1 MQPRRPSKCPR
12 LETDSDQTTL
22 ALSAGPCHS
31 RDGVSS
37 VKSRELL
44 AEFFAQ
50 PAYSVACFNNLNAVE
65 RLALS
70 PIPGI
75 AVVYMYA
82 ALTPLG
88 IVQYLKAIS
97 RSSMLLTLVR
107 RLFGNTFF
115 SAQTRRPRTRLL
127 TRLLPDILFDVVHLS
142 KCESDMNENSAPNTG
157 SAINIRTRSSVLLP
171 RQLSEVFTRC
181 TSLIPA
187 SILQGDA
194 FVIVS
199 QVGEGDFGRVFEI
212 FDRQQN
218 SFYALKKLKRKV
230 IKPRHYDACLREV
243 RIMQELA
250 LSPYVVRYVDS
261 WIDDYLHIQ
270 MELCEGSFCKVTGK
284 QFHSEDFMLRVLA
297 HVSSALCAMH
307 RLGAVHLDIKP
318 DNIYL
323 VSDHPSGLPVFKL
336 GDFGTARYAHDT
348 KDMEEGANAYM
359 APELLKLESLDYSSL
374 HKADVFSLG
383 VMVYEAVRG
392 ERMTRECIATLR
404 LTGTV
409 PRFPGNISDELFSL
423 LSRMMLHDPALR
435 PSANDITV
443 LPQIRGM
450 FADSPQLLPSLNVGH

>member
-1 MQPRRPSKCPR
+1 MQPRRLIKCPR
-12 LETDSDQTTL
+12 LESDPDQTAL
-22 ALSAGPCHS
+22 ALSAAPCHS

-50 PAYSVACFNNLNAVE
+50 PAYSVACFNNFNAVQ
-65 RLALS
+65 RLTLS
-70 PIPGI
+70 AIPVI
-75 AVVYMYA
+75 SAVFMYA
-82 ALTPLG
+82 AVTPLG
-88 IVQYLKAIS
+88 NVQYLKAII

-115 SAQTRRPRTRLL
+115 SSQTRRPCTRLL
-127 TRLLPDILFDVVHLS
+127 TRLLPHVLFDVLHVS
-142 KCESDMNENSAPNTG
+142 KCALDVNENSAPNAG
-157 SAINIRTRSSVLLP
+157 NASCIRTRSSVLLP
-171 RQLSEVFTRC
+171 RQLSDVFARC

-199 QVGEGDFGRVFEI
+199 QVGEGDFGRVFEV

-243 RIMQELA
+243 RIMQDLA
-250 LSPYVVRYVDS
+250 LSPHVVRYVDS

-270 MELCEGSFCKVTGK
+270 MELCGGSFCKVTGK

-297 HVSSALCAMH
+297 HVSCALCTMNS
-307 RLGAVHLDIKP
+307 LGAVHLDIKP

-323 VSDHPSGLPVFKL
+323 AYDHPSRLPLFKL

-348 KDMEEGANAYM
+348 KDMEEGANTYM
-359 APELLKLESLDYSSL
+359 APELLKLEALDHSLL

-383 VMVYEAVRG
+383 VMVYEAIRG
-392 ERMTRECIATLR
+392 ERMTRECISTLR
-404 LTGTV
+404 SSGTV
-409 PRFPGNISDELFSL
+409 PRFPANISGELFAL

-435 PSANDITV
+435 PSAKDITM
-443 LPQIRGM
+443 LPHIRRM
-450 FADSPQLLPSLNVGH
+450 FVDSPQLLQSLGVRR